1 MKQAAF
7 LFFFVLAFA
16 SCKEGWNDEHKA
28 NYRTQCLQEAGGMY
42 ATQAQAEAYCDCNLE
57 AVMKHYPHPSDIIEN
72 KDSAAVRKALEDCSL
87 AAQAR

>member
-1 MKQAAF
+1 MKQAF
-7 LFFFVLAFA
+7 LLSLLVIIAA

-28 NYRTQCLQEAGGMY
+28 NYRTQCLKEASGMY
-42 ATQAQAEAYCDCNLE
+42 ATQAQAESYCDCNLE

-87 AAQAR
+87 AAQR